1 MSWTTAADIAAKV
14 MRRWE
19 DASLLRAH
27 AEGLP
32 FVAIEVPLRGP
43 KPSQIGDD
51 VGAVRE
57 WIAALDAGRRDDS
70 RYTLEWQSIGGR
82 QIGRNQIPV
91 RAVVAS
97 FEQAWALLGV
107 VATVRRFDELLALV
121 DGRPPVRSWVVDKP
135 HRALEL
141 FDEMPRLIAAY
152 IWLDEHRGSQV
163 YLREI
168 SAPGVDT
175 KFAEKHRPVLASM
188 LGVSATASGFLSE
201 LGLRSKPG
209 LVRFRPAATL
219 GLRAAVTELA
229 VRSEELA
236 RLQLRPRVA
245 IVVENEIS
253 YLSVDVP
260 DDGIVFWGR
269 GFDVDSVGRLP
280 WLADAEV
287 IYWGDIDTHGFAI
300 LDRLRAWL
308 QQARSVLMDR
318 ETLLAHRDRWVTE
331 DRPTRS
337 ALTRLTADERDL
349 YAELVEGAL
358 GERVR
363 LEQERVDWGWVEERL
378 SVRAKRSPVLSLD
391 EQCRGLGPFGGAKA
405 GDLGSS

>member
-1 MSWTTAADIAAKV
+1 VSWTTAADIAAKV
-14 MRRWE
+14 RRRW
-19 DASLLRAH
+19 DDGSLLRAH
-27 AEGLP
+27 AAGEH
-32 FVAIEVPLRGP
+32 FVPIEVPLRGP
-43 KPSQIGDD
+43 KASQ
-51 VGAVRE
+51 VGEDIAAVRE

-70 RYTLEWQSIGGR
+70 RYTLQWQSIGGR

-91 RAVVAS
+91 RAVVSS

-107 VATVRRFDELLALV
+107 AATVRRFDELLAMV
-121 DGRPPVRSWVVDKP
+121 VGHPPVREWVVGHP

-141 FDEMPRLIAAY
+141 FDGMPRLIAAY
-152 IWLDEHRGSQV
+152 LWLNEHRGSQV

-175 KFAEKHRPVLASM
+175 KFAERYRPVLASM
-188 LGVSATASGFLSE
+188 LGVSATASGFLAD

-209 LVRFRPAATL
+209 LVRFRPAPTL
-219 GLRAAVTELA
+219 GLPAAVTELV
-229 VRSEELA
+229 VRSDELA
-236 RLQLRPRVA
+236 QLDLRPRVA
-245 IVVENEIS
+245 TIVENEIS

-260 DDGIVFWGR
+260 KDGIVFWGR

-280 WLADAEV
+280 WLAEADIV
-287 IYWGDIDTHGFAI
+287 YWGDIDTHGFAI

-308 QQARSVLMDR
+308 PQARSVLMDR

-331 DRPTRS
+331 ERPARS

-349 YAELVEGAL
+349 YTELVEGGL

-363 LEQERVDWGWVEERL
+363 LEQDRVDWGWVEEKL
-378 SVRAKRSPVLSLD
+378 ALVGQAEIALDRSD
-391 EQCRGLGPFGGAKA
+391 
-405 GDLGSS
+405 SSSN

>member
-14 MRRWE
+14 RRRW
-19 DASLLRAH
+19 DDGSLLRAH

-43 KPSQIGDD
+43 KPSQVGDD
-51 VGAVRE
+51 MAAVRE

-70 RYTLEWQSIGGR
+70 RYGLVWQSIGGR

-91 RAVVAS
+91 RAVVSS

-107 VATVRRFDELLALV
+107 ASTVRRFDELLALV
-121 DGRPPVRSWVVDKP
+121 DGQLPVLGWVVGNP
-135 HRALEL
+135 QRALEL
-141 FDEMPRLIAAY
+141 FGVMPRLVAAY
-152 IWLDEHRGSQV
+152 VWLDEHRDSQV

-175 KFAEKHRPVLASM
+175 KFAERYRPVLASM
-188 LGVSATASGFLSE
+188 LEVSPTASGFLAD

-209 LVRFRPAATL
+209 LVRFRPAPTL
-219 GLRAAVTELA
+219 GLPAAVTELA

-236 RLQLRPRVA
+236 QLKLRPRVA
-245 IVVENEIS
+245 IIVENEIS

-260 DDGIVFWGR
+260 EDGIVFWGR

-280 WLADAEV
+280 WLAEADV

-308 QQARSVLMDR
+308 PQALSVLMDR

-337 ALTRLTADERDL
+337 ALTRLTADEREL
-349 YAELVEGAL
+349 YVELVEGGL
-358 GERVR
+358 GDQVR
-363 LEQERVDWGWVEERL
+363 LEQERVDWGWVEQQL
-378 SVRAKRSPVLSLD
+378 L
-391 EQCRGLGPFGGAKA
+391 
-405 GDLGSS
+405 